1 MILQVISATNFISH
15 KLETEMN
22 EVRTESLYVKV
33 VDLEQAV
40 TFFRDFLEL
49 EAENEPFSGTS
60 CKVVKLND
68 ETFLH
73 LSDQPHPEQTD
84 EIYLH
89 TKDCIEQYCR
99 LKAKGIIFNQAP
111 TYMPQGLMAEFT
123 DGYGNRY
130 FLLEPRKYSE

>member
-1 MILQVISATNFISH
+1 MIHQVISATNFISH
-15 KLETEMN
+15 KLGIEMN
-22 EVRTESLYVKV
+22 EVRTESLHVKV
-33 VDLEQAV
+33 ADLEQAV

-49 EAENEPFSGTS
+49 EVATEPLADI
-60 CKVVKLND
+60 VVKLND

-89 TKDCIEQYCR
+89 TKDCIAQYCS
-99 LKAKGIIFNQAP
+99 LKAKGVVFKQAP

-123 DGYGNRY
+123 DDYGNRY
-130 FLLEPRKYSE
+130 FLLEPRQYNE

>member
-1 MILQVISATNFISH
+1 MIHQVISAANFISH
-15 KLETEMN
+15 KLGIEMN

-33 VDLEQAV
+33 ADLEQAV

-49 EAENEPFSGTS
+49 EVETEPFAGKS

-84 EIYLH
+84 EIYIN

-99 LKAKGIIFNQAP
+99 LKAKGVIFKQVP
-111 TYMPQGLMAEFT
+111 TYMSQGLMAEFT
-123 DGYGNRY
+123 DGYGNSY
-130 FLLEPRKYSE
+130 FLLEPRKYHE